1 MIRDIFIFIG
11 MMLEYEVVAVDW
23 FYQKFCKHPQPMIH
37 TVLSCIGR
45 ILEVSIIAV
54 AWVFTLILALAFAP
68 FVLVAAFLTR
78 NHKENLLRGRY
89 DGAT

>member
-1 MIRDIFIFIG
+1 MIRDIFILIG
-11 MMLEYEVVAVDW
+11 VFLEGAVFVA
-23 FYQKFCKHPQPMIH
+23 
-37 TVLSCIGR
+37 
-45 ILEVSIIAV
+45 